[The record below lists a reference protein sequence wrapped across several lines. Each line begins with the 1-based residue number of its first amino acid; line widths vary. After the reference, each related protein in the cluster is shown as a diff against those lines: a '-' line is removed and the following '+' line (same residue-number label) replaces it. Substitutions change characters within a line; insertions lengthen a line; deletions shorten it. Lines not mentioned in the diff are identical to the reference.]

1 MRNKRNK
8 IILDEMQERN
18 LLKLEE
24 TGFWIVFWS
33 LFVAIVVQ
41 LIIKPDIK
49 MIAGEAIALLIASIY
64 IAYSSIKNGLWSKS
78 TVPTRKQNAVT
89 SMLPALLLGII
100 HVVRTFFV
108 LKKAISPGVIITIGI
123 RIAIVYI
130 LCFVVLEMMRI
141 IYQKKRNKLDDS
153 VDE

>member
-8 IILDEMQERN
+8 IILDEMQEQN

-41 LIIKPDIK
+41 FIINPDIK
-49 MIAGEAIALLIASIY
+49 MIVGEAIVLLIASIY
-64 IAYSSIKNGLWSKS
+64 IAYSSIKNGLWNKR

-89 SMLPALLLGII
+89 SMIPALLLGII
-100 HVVRTFFV
+100 HIVRTFFV
-108 LKKAISPGVIITIGI
+108 LKKAITPGVIITIGI

-130 LCFVVLEMMRI
+130 LCFVVLEIMRN
-141 IYQKKRNKLDDS
+141 IYQKRRNKLDDS